1 MAESKFSAEKCKW
14 SEKSKKQ
21 LDLTKVLK
29 GRPQIR
35 DMRDPLR
42 HNPLKPSKALRGGA
56 VDQPFPPPRQWLTPK
71 VKLNIKPLKCKQMLN
86 ELKKKPFQICSKMAH
101 CGAKDTCECLYD
113 TQVCKTEA
121 THAWAGVWHEAF
133 LSV

>member
-29 GRPQIR
+29 GRPQTR

-56 VDQPFPPPRQWLTPK
+56 VDQPFPHPPMINSKSKTEHKTTQ
-71 VKLNIKPLKCKQMLN
+71 VQMLN

-133 LSV
+133 LSA